1 MIEIDIFVSDEVAE
15 IFPLDTG
22 HLKEYAVRVLESS
35 GVLECDVNIVFTDD
49 VNMTALN
56 KKFKTR
62 DGSTDVLSFRL
73 SEENSADIEGEVYVS
88 LERAKEQSVEY
99 DVPYIEE
106 VVRLVTHGL
115 LHLTGRTHD
124 SDEKHKAMAGDTEKF
139 VESYGEKI

>member
-1 MIEIDIFVSDEVAE
+1 MLEIDVFVSDEVAE

-22 HLKEYAVRVLESS
+22 HLKEYAVRILKSG
-35 GVLECDVNIVFTDD
+35 GVLECDVNIVFIDD

-56 KKFKTR
+56 KKFR
-62 DGSTDVLSFRL
+62 DREGSTDVLSFRL

-115 LHLTGRTHD
+115 LHLTGRVHD
-124 SDEKHKAMAGDTEKF
+124 SDEKYKAMSGDTEKF
-139 VESYGEKI
+139 VESYGE

>member
-1 MIEIDIFVSDEVAE
+1 MIEIEIFINDEVAE
-15 IFPLDTG
+15 IFPLDAG
-22 HLKEYAVRVLESS
+22 HLKEYAVRVLKSG
-35 GVLECDVNIVFTDD
+35 GVLESDVNIVFIDD

-56 KKFKTR
+56 KKFR
-62 DGSTDVLSFRL
+62 DREGSTDVLSFRL

-115 LHLTGRTHD
+115 LHLTGRVHD
-124 SDEKHKAMAGDTEKF
+124 SDEKYKAMSGDTEKF
-139 VESYGEKI
+139 VESYGE